1 MTGRHEKDMGMKQG
15 EGPRRLPFAS
25 DYERGALPQVL
36 DRLRETNLEPN
47 PGYGTDAHSGRA
59 RDLIRAAADAPE
71 AEVSFL
77 AGGTQTNAV
86 VIDALLAPWQGVVA
100 ADSGHVSVHEAG
112 AIEAMGHKV
121 IELAGTD
128 SKLTAGAVDA
138 ACAEWESDEN
148 REHMV
153 MPGLVYV
160 SQPTEYG
167 RLYTLAELEALR
179 AACDGHGIG
188 LYVDGA
194 RLAYALAA
202 PGNDVGLA
210 DLARLADAFY
220 VGGTKCGTL
229 LGEAVVLP
237 RPGTCPHLL
246 TQVKRRGALLAKGFV
261 VGAQFEALFEDGL
274 YQRLGARADAQ
285 AACVASAFEEA
296 GCELLEPQETNQVI
310 VALAPAQLERLEA
323 RVESSFWSH
332 LADGRTAVRLATS
345 WSSTDEEVDAL
356 VDVIRTLA

>member
-1 MTGRHEKDMGMKQG
+1 MGTTQG
-15 EGPRRLPFAS
+15 EGPQRLPFAS

-36 DRLRETNLEPN
+36 ERLQEVNLEPN
-47 PGYGTDAHSGRA
+47 PGYGADAHSERA
-59 RDLIRAAADAPE
+59 RALIREAAGAPE

-77 AGGTQTNAV
+77 AGGTQANAV

-121 IELAGTD
+121 IELGGED
-128 SKLTAGAVDA
+128 SKLTAEAVDA
-138 ACAEWESDEN
+138 ACHSWEQDEN

-167 RLYTLAELEALR
+167 RLYSLAELEALR
-179 AACDGHGIG
+179 TVCDAHGIG

-210 DLARLADAFY
+210 DLARLTDAFY

-229 LGEAVVLP
+229 LGEAVVFP
-237 RPGTCPHLL
+237 RPDTCPHFL
-246 TQVKRRGALLAKGFV
+246 TLVKRRGALLAKGFL

-274 YQRLGARADAQ
+274 YQRLGERACAQ
-285 AACVASAFEEA
+285 AARVARAFEEA
-296 GCELLEPQETNQVI
+296 GCELLEPQQTNQVI
-310 VALAPAQLERLEA
+310 VALEKDQLERLEA
-323 RVESSFWSH
+323 RVEASFWRH

-345 WSSTDEEVDAL
+345 WSSTDEEADAL